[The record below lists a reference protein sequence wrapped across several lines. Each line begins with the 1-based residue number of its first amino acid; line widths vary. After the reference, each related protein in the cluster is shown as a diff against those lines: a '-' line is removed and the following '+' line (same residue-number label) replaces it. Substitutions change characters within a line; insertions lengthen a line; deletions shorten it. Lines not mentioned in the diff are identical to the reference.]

1 MQAYPTIPR
10 SNDNKEGL
18 TVAWRRRREVERLV
32 LGIAIS
38 VEQDVGDVQR
48 SLLVRTMRATTINDF
63 AWL

>member
-38 VEQDVGDVQR
+38 A
-48 SLLVRTMRATTINDF
+48 ATWGCRRILF
-63 AWL
+63 